1 MSGLGNL
8 SQQSNHWRKPIT
20 EEQNE
25 SLVSEFQT
33 LLQVPRGG
41 LLTANQRMRLLNLKK
56 SFEGEDEKK
65 LWFDIRHSVHV
76 SFLDLVL
83 LCRVAQNNQ
92 LQAMLE
98 PANDVYGLKNLVPDA
113 SYNNRLALLTGCL
126 FFDGDLQLWKH
137 RMALELLEI
146 SARYATMHP
155 KFNTGLH
162 QRIINDVLD
171 MTNIRP

>member
-20 EEQNE
+20 GEQNE
-25 SLVSEFQT
+25 SLVREFQT

-76 SFLDLVL
+76 SFLDLAL
-83 LCRVAQNNQ
+83 LSRVAQNSQ

-98 PANDVYGLKNLVPDA
+98 PANDIYGLQNLAPDA
-113 SYNNRLALLTGCL
+113 SYKNRLALLVGCL
-126 FFDGDLQLWKH
+126 FFDGDLQPWKH
-137 RMALELLEI
+137 RMTLELLEL
-146 SARYATMHP
+146 SARYAAMHP

-171 MTNIRP
+171 MAKIRL